1 VVQGDED
8 DVVNADEVRAWAE
21 QQDPQ
26 PTLLVMEH
34 AGHFF
39 HRRLMDLRGLLK
51 NGVRPNLPEPVNP

>member
-1 VVQGDED
+1 MKMTWSTPTRCATGWQ
-8 DVVNADEVRAWAE
+8 

-51 NGVRPNLPEPVNP
+51 NGVTGQLPPMSTEGA